1 MKYVAPRPFA
11 DPAVAAR
18 KLLEIANAVEAVQD
32 GRIHIEKINAPFLF
46 KEGGTPAEYGAALDY
61 AIAKGTSPS
70 SSNLTRFGGRV
81 SGGTGTACCLRF
93 GKKKTGAMERAGL
106 RRFLFEWR

>member
-32 GRIHIEKINAPFLF
+32 GRC
-46 KEGGTPAEYGAALDY
+46 
-61 AIAKGTSPS
+61 
-70 SSNLTRFGGRV
+70 RMMR
-81 SGGTGTACCLRF
+81 
-93 GKKKTGAMERAGL
+93 
-106 RRFLFEWR
+106 

>member
-1 MKYVAPRPFA
+1 MKYVTPRPFA

-46 KEGGTPAEYGAALDY
+46 KEGGTPAE
-61 AIAKGTSPS
+61 
-70 SSNLTRFGGRV
+70 
-81 SGGTGTACCLRF
+81 
-93 GKKKTGAMERAGL
+93 
-106 RRFLFEWR
+106 